1 MRRCSVQ
8 DTKNYSVPTHPLSWW
23 ALKSP
28 TRSATWVIENR
39 SFLDPTQPAIM
50 EIYPPTDLLDWSIA
64 GAGRRA
70 HTGVRWVYFHNSTLL
85 KKWAVR
91 AAASS
96 ASREGGAD
104 GIQSTSGPQYVVPSV
119 VDYVLES
126 RKGPSGRARRWRD
139 PGTPWWPWEESGL
152 GQLWPLAGRAHDSA
166 GAGWLWAAGGSTTL
180 YVTLVWAGV
189 FRPTPADLAGHIRR
203 YFSVLGN
210 LKYGTLQSIIV
221 GISW

>member
-96 ASREGGAD
+96 ASREGGGLMAF
-104 GIQSTSGPQYVVPSV
+104 
-119 VDYVLES
+119 
-126 RKGPSGRARRWRD
+126 KARR
-139 PGTPWWPWEESGL
+139 GL
-152 GQLWPLAGRAHDSA
+152 SMSSPVLSIMFWKAERGPAG
-166 GAGWLWAAGGSTTL
+166 GPAAGGIQEPLGGLERSQALGSCGRWREGPTTL
-180 YVTLVWAGV
+180 RALVGS
-189 FRPTPADLAGHIRR
+189 GRR
-203 YFSVLGN
+203 GDRQHCMWPWFEQEYLDPHQPIW
-210 LKYGTLQSIIV
+210 LDT
-221 GISW
+221 